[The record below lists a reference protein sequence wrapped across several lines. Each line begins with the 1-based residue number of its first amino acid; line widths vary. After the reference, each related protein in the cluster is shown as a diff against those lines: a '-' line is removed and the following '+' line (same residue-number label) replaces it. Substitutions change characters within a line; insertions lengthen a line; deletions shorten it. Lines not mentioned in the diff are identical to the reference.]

1 MILKILGNI
10 RKYCQRFSANN
21 TVNTWK
27 YWGCQG
33 FCQDNLAQNQ
43 QILSTN
49 AQNIGPNVLNI
60 RSCQGKN
67 SKYWESCQKY
77 WCTNGLNIR
86 SCQKKTSKYWESCQK
101 YWCKN
106 GLNIGK
112 SQKYC
117 QKYCQNIGPIPPPW
131 FQVISVVWLGE
142 GRGVRHKYST
152 PMDSQSQHFWGMV
165 WVVLVQ
171 GNLGF

>member
-1 MILKILGNI
+1 MRPSPPIHTHHTQNENIKYWIINTEDKIYDIENI
-10 RKYCQRFSANN
+10 RKYCQRFSENI

-86 SCQKKTSKYWESCQK
+86 SCQKKNQ
-101 YWCKN
+101 
-106 GLNIGK
+106 
-112 SQKYC
+112 
-117 QKYCQNIGPIPPPW
+117 
-131 FQVISVVWLGE
+131 
-142 GRGVRHKYST
+142 
-152 PMDSQSQHFWGMV
+152 
-165 WVVLVQ
+165 
-171 GNLGF
+171 

>member
-10 RKYCQRFSANN
+10 RKYCQRFSANI

-60 RSCQGKN
+60 RSYQGKN
-67 SKYWESCQKY
+67 SKYCESCQKY

-86 SCQKKTSKYWESCQK
+86 
-101 YWCKN
+101 N
-106 GLNIGK
+106 
-112 SQKYC
+112 C
-117 QKYCQNIGPIPPPW
+117 QKYCQNIGVTWSKYQKILKSCQGICQKYSPW
-131 FQVISVVWLGE
+131 F
-142 GRGVRHKYST
+142 RKY
-152 PMDSQSQHFWGMV
+152 
-165 WVVLVQ
+165 
-171 GNLGF
+171 